1 MCSIVYACKTIIYQ
15 LNYKDMETKVITLYK
30 IVDSKG
36 KQIEGNLESRTKA
49 EQMIALFELLDKRE
63 NRYIKDFYSIQQ
75 Q

>member
-1 MCSIVYACKTIIYQ
+1 
-15 LNYKDMETKVITLYK
+15 MEDKVITLYR
-30 IVDSKG
+30 IVDTKG

-49 EQMIALFELLDKRE
+49 EQMIVLFEWLDKRE

>member
-1 MCSIVYACKTIIYQ
+1 
-15 LNYKDMETKVITLYK
+15 METSKVTLWR

-36 KQIEGNLESRTKA
+36 RQIEGNIETEIKA
-49 EQMIALFELLDKRE
+49 KQMIALFELLDKKE

>member
-1 MCSIVYACKTIIYQ
+1 
-15 LNYKDMETKVITLYK
+15 MEDKVITLYR

-63 NRYIKDFYSIQQ
+63 NRYINDFYSILKSESF
-75 Q
+75 

>member
-1 MCSIVYACKTIIYQ
+1 
-15 LNYKDMETKVITLYK
+15 MEDKVITLYR

-63 NRYIKDFYSIQQ
+63 NRYINDFYSIQQ

>member
-1 MCSIVYACKTIIYQ
+1 MDS
-15 LNYKDMETKVITLYK
+15 NSITLYR
-30 IVDSKG
+30 IVDTKG
-36 KQIEGNLESRTKA
+36 FQIEGNLESHTKA

>member
-1 MCSIVYACKTIIYQ
+1 
-15 LNYKDMETKVITLYK
+15 MEDKVITLYR